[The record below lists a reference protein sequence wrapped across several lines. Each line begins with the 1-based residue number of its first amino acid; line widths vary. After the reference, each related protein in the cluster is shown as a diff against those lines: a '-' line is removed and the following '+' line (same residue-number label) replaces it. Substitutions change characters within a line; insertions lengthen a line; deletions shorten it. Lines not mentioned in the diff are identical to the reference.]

1 MTHHACAELLAVLKH
16 ERVAVHGFVELLQQ
30 EQGLLLENSTDPLL
44 ALADQ
49 KTARA
54 LRLNELAEERRRL
67 LRKFL
72 SELTRTSIQAWFE
85 VNSLECLAIW
95 QEICSLAEQSQQ
107 INHINGELIQM
118 KLRHNQQS
126 LAALTQAVS
135 KANLYGPDGQTN
147 FTPGSGR
154 SLGSV

>member
-1 MTHHACAELLAVLKH
+1 MTHAACAELLTILKQ
-16 ERVAVHGFVELLQQ
+16 EQVAVHGFVELLQQ
-30 EQGLLLENSTDPLL
+30 EQGFLLENSTDPLL
-44 ALADQ
+44 KLADQ
-49 KTARA
+49 KIVRA
-54 LRLNELAEERRRL
+54 HQLNELAEERRQL
-67 LRKFL
+67 LGKFL
-72 SELTRTSIQAWFE
+72 PELTRNSIQIWFE
-85 VNSLECLAIW
+85 ANSMECLTIW
-95 QEICSLAEQSQQ
+95 QEICSLAAQSQQ
-107 INHINGELIQM
+107 INHINGELILM